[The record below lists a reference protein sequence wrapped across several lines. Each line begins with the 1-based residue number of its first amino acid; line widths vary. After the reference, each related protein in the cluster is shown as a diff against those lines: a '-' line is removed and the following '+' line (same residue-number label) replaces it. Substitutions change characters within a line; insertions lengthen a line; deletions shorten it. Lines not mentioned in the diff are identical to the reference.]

1 MSKLGKIIQ
10 VTPGIIPIPSN
21 GWGAVEKIIW
31 EYKKQLDFIGYET
44 VIEYADDVNN
54 IPGQIVHVHMANL
67 AKSLYDRCIE
77 YTFSLH
83 DHHVEHFGKDSQC
96 YKDNYDAIK
105 NSKLTFV
112 HSPHLI
118 EYFDNMPN
126 IVYLQHG
133 ANIKN
138 YPFIDRRPEG
148 NYRLLM
154 MANNG
159 LGGDPLNDRKG
170 FLLGIEAAVRL
181 NMQLTI
187 MCPGTNR
194 QFFEYHI
201 GESLPNCVQ
210 ILYDLDHDTAAE
222 QFKLHDIFLNPSI
235 IEAGHPNLTVT
246 ESLVSGMPVVGTSF
260 VDVPGLVRCQNN
272 IDSLVEGI
280 SICVDRYDS
289 LVEKARQ
296 NRDSLSWD
304 IVVTKML
311 QHYKKVYN
319 ISEKEQLEW
328 QYTNT
333 KRIHREKQEK
343 SGIHVDFKS
352 GRAFLKTS
360 LFSEGVHAVFKD
372 RKTNQILFDS
382 KIGKNPGQ
390 WSYIYAPHDRFIDWE
405 VSVNYGVVPMYTQT
419 LNLSGEKVLIRGQI
433 NKETLDMF
441 TNSSGAR
448 LTTTD
453 ISFDG
458 FYYDPNADDDLFY
471 TTLYPEQVNDYFKK
485 HPRSVD
491 KYLLT
496 AESKALGDT
505 IGFIPYAQ
513 KWAEKMGIYVD
524 VCVKWPHI
532 FDRYQ
537 YPNIKII
544 EESATIGEY
553 THKYKFEYIFDQSL
567 QKGYSDQFSFDYEE
581 IPAKI
586 KKSGLNRPM
595 KEKYAVIGVQASAQ
609 CKYWNYPGG
618 WEKLCD
624 MLSEEGIVP
633 VAVDLYEFFGIDEY
647 WNSLPKNSL
656 IKVGMK
662 FDEVIRWIEH
672 SELFIGVS
680 SGLSWVAYGLG
691 KKVVMITGTTEEGNE
706 FTKNCTTVSNRKVCN
721 GCFNKPHLNT
731 FNTGDWLWCPEHKGT
746 ERQFECTK
754 MITPKM
760 VMNSIKENL

>member
-1 MSKLGKIIQ
+1 MSNTNKIIQ
-10 VTPGIIPIPSN
+10 VTPGNIPIPSN

-31 EYKKQLDFIGYET
+31 EYKLQLEKTGYEVEILYT
-44 VIEYADDVNN
+44 DEVNN
-54 IPGQIVHVHMANL
+54 SDGIVHVHMANL
-67 AKSLYDRCIE
+67 ANILYERGIE

-83 DHHVEHFGKDSQC
+83 DHHVEYFGKDSQC
-96 YKDNYDAIK
+96 YKDNYEAIK

-118 EYFDNMPN
+118 EYFDNMSN
-126 IVYLQHG
+126 IIYLQHG
-133 ANIKN
+133 ANLKN
-138 YPFIDRRPEG
+138 YPFIDRRPNG

-170 FLLGIEAAVRL
+170 FLLGIDAARKL
-181 NMQLTI
+181 NLDLTI

-194 QFFEYHI
+194 QFFEHHI
-201 GESLPNCVQ
+201 DTLPVGIN
-210 ILYDLDHDTAAE
+210 ILYDLNHEEAAE
-222 QFKLHDIFLNPSI
+222 QFTKHDIFLNPSS

-246 ESLVSGMPVVGTSF
+246 ESLVSGIPVVGTSF
-260 VDVPGLVRCQNN
+260 VEIPGLVRCQNN
-272 IDSLVEGI
+272 VDSLIDGI
-280 SICVDRYDS
+280 TRCIREYDS
-289 LVEKARQ
+289 LVEKAKV
-296 NRDSLSWD
+296 NRESLSWD

-311 QHYKKVYN
+311 QHYKNKYS

-333 KRIHREKQEK
+333 KLIHREKQEK

-360 LFSEGVHAVFKD
+360 FFSEGVHAVFRD
-372 RKTNQILFDS
+372 RRTNRILFDS
-382 KIGKNPGQ
+382 NIGKGPGQ
-390 WSYIYAPHDRFIDWE
+390 WSYIYAPYDRFIDWE
-405 VSVNYGVVPMYTQT
+405 VSVNYGVVPMYVKT

-433 NKETLDMF
+433 NKEILDMF
-441 TNSSGAR
+441 AISSGAR

-453 ISFDG
+453 ISLDG
-458 FYYDPNADDDLFY
+458 FYYDPNADDELFY
-471 TTLYPEQVNDYFKK
+471 TTLYPEQVNDYFKN
-485 HPRSVD
+485 HARSVN

-513 KWAEKMGIYVD
+513 KWAAEMGIYVD
-524 VCVKWPHI
+524 VCVKWPNI
-532 FDRYQ
+532 FDKSQ
-537 YPNIKII
+537 YPNINII
-544 EESATIGEY
+544 TESAVIGEY
-553 THKYKFEYIFDQSL
+553 THKYKFEYIFNQSL
-567 QKGYSDQFSFDYEE
+567 QKGYSDQFGFEYEE

-595 KEKYAVIGVQASAQ
+595 KEKYAVIGVQTSAQ

-624 MLSEEGIVP
+624 MLADNGIVP
-633 VAVDLYEFFGIDEY
+633 VSVDLHEVFGIEGH

-656 IKVGMK
+656 IKVGMD
-662 FDEVIRWIEH
+662 FNEVIRWIEH
-672 SELFIGVS
+672 SEIFIGVS
-680 SGLSWVAYGLG
+680 SGLSWIAYGLG

-706 FTKNCTTVSNRKVCN
+706 FQKNCTTVSNRTVCN
-721 GCFNKPHLNT
+721 GCFNKSHLNT

-746 ERQFECTK
+746 KRQFECTK
-754 MITPKM
+754 TIKPEM
-760 VMNSIKENL
+760 VMKVVKENL